1 MTPMG
6 SSSSVCGNFE
16 EIFAKVYFETISKIT
31 GFMMNTDLRTNTLT
45 ILSFPLADCGLFE

>member
-16 EIFAKVYFETISKIT
+16 EIFAKVYFETINKIT
-31 GFMMNTDLRTNTLT
+31 VFMMNTDL
-45 ILSFPLADCGLFE
+45 